1 MDLTET
7 DEASLI
13 SLVRE
18 DNDDALRE
26 LMRRNE
32 KIYSSVVGRF
42 SFEHISGISQS
53 EFVSEAPFRI
63 REAAKKF
70 DPLKGTKFSTFL
82 HYEIRYALLKLYRNP
97 RSTEVPVSP
106 QSHVM
111 LDIEAEDEYD
121 EEQDL
126 MDAGALQTF
135 GDMLEGE
142 DARVKEVFS
151 LRYPKDG
158 GDPKTWEEIGAA
170 IGTSHEWAR
179 VLHNSF
185 LKKVRK
191 EVEKTFG
198 KAITPR

>member
-1 MDLTET
+1 MDLTQT
-7 DEASLI
+7 DEADLI

-18 DNDDALRE
+18 DNDAALRE
-26 LMRRNE
+26 LTRRNE

-53 EFVSEAPFRI
+53 EFMSEAPFRI

-70 DPLKGTKFSTFL
+70 DPSKETKFSTFL
-82 HYEIRYALLKLYRNP
+82 HYEVRFALLKLYRNP

-121 EEQDL
+121 EER
-126 MDAGALQTF
+126 DALNDKALELF
-135 GDMLEGE
+135 GEMLKDEDGRVGE
-142 DARVKEVFS
+142 IIAM
-151 LRYPKDG
+151 RYPMDG
-158 GDPKTWEEIGAA
+158 ESPKTWEEIGEA

-179 VLHNSF
+179 VLHNNF

-191 EVEKTFG
+191 AVEKALG
-198 KAITPR
+198 NPITPR